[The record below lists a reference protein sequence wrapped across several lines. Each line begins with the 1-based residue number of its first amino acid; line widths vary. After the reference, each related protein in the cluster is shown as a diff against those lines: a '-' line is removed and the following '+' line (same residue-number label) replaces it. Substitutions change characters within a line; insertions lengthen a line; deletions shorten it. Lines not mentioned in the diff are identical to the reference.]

1 MDYRADNP
9 FFLYLYNCLCKKI
22 EPNNVRLLIWWIKIL
37 INGYAVRNNKR
48 SKTSRYRSLISIYS
62 F

>member
-9 FFLYLYNCLCKKI
+9 FFYTSIIAYVKKI